1 MGAAL
6 EKANCAEAEELVV
19 PIDLLGTRRS
29 IRLKEVLELN
39 RDYRETVQQRRW
51 CWSYLGGAANPP
63 QDPYFPRPC

>member
-29 IRLKEVLELN
+29 IRLKEVLELS
-39 RDYRETVQQRRW
+39 RDYRETVQQRSRL
-51 CWSYLGGAANPP
+51 CT
-63 QDPYFPRPC
+63 